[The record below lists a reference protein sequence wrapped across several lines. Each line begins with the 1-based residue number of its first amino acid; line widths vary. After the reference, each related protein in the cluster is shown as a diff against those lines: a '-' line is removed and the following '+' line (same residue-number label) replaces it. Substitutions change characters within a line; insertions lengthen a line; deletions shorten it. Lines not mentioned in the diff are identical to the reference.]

1 MNVNTIISD
10 QPRLTN
16 GFSTVSI
23 QVPEAG
29 VWEVLDISFEELYES
44 FGEPDPI
51 ALDFVLIAGIVYL
64 LDKGVR
70 RRSTEDAWTRTFEVA
85 FPVSSPRSWELAR
98 ASLQSALRFLTG
110 DNWEI
115 CFTDRPQ
122 QLYVPKGRHRP
133 PSRPTSAGAVSLFSG
148 GLDSLI
154 GVLDYLAA
162 TDERIFLVGHHDATG
177 AGGDQRR
184 LHSMLEETPYAGRSD
199 RRSMRV
205 RPLPPSLALEGQ
217 EVSVHPDREQT
228 LRSRSLVF
236 LALGMYAAHALGEQ
250 VPLLIPENGFIAIN
264 IPLTPSRIGTCSTR
278 TTHPYYLSLVREIC
292 ASVGLTN
299 PIHNPLELVTKGEA
313 LAACHDQ
320 GVLAQ
325 LALET
330 VSCAHASRRK
340 RWIRRHARNCGYCV
354 PCLIRRAALHHV
366 GWDNGEHYGIDV
378 CTSELSLGE
387 DVASDVRAVLSCLAR
402 VHSLLDIEERVLQTG
417 RLPHAQLRPTIAMV
431 GRGLDELRDWVC
443 ARGTL
448 EMKHF
453 ARV

>member
-1 MNVNTIISD
+1 
-10 QPRLTN
+10 
-16 GFSTVSI
+16 
-23 QVPEAG
+23 
-29 VWEVLDISFEELYES
+29 
-44 FGEPDPI
+44 
-51 ALDFVLIAGIVYL
+51 
-64 LDKGVR
+64 
-70 RRSTEDAWTRTFEVA
+70 
-85 FPVSSPRSWELAR
+85 
-98 ASLQSALRFLTG
+98 
-110 DNWEI
+110 
-115 CFTDRPQ
+115 
-122 QLYVPKGRHRP
+122 
-133 PSRPTSAGAVSLFSG
+133 
-148 GLDSLI
+148 
-154 GVLDYLAA
+154 LDYLAA
-162 TDERIFLVGHHDATG
+162 TEEGIFLLGHHDATG

-184 LHSMLEETPYAGRSD
+184 LHTMLEETAHAGRSD
-199 RRSMRV
+199 RRSVRV
-205 RPLPPSLALEGQ
+205 RPLPPALALPGQ
-217 EVSVHPDREQT
+217 EVSVNPDREQT

-278 TTHPYYLSLVREIC
+278 TTHPYYLGLVREVC

-320 GVLAQ
+320 GVLAK
-325 LALET
+325 LAHET

-378 CTSELSLGE
+378 CTSELALGE

-402 VHSLLDIEERVLQTG
+402 VRSPLDIEERVLQTG
-417 RLPHAQLRPTIAMV
+417 RLPHAQLHSTIAMV
-431 GRGLDELRDWVC
+431 GRGLDELRNWVC
-443 ARGTL
+443 AQGTL